1 MMEPVVICAV
11 ALVASMIT
19 VFSGFGLGTLL
30 LPVFAIFFPT
40 SIAVAMTALVHFGNN
55 LVKLALFGRWADK
68 TVLRRFGL
76 PALLASF
83 VGARLLVTL
92 ADDPPVATYKL
103 FGSMHDVTRVG
114 IVVGMLIA
122 AFAAWEAIPRLSRLG
137 VDPKYLAAGGALS
150 GFFGGL
156 SGHQG
161 ALRSAFLVR
170 CGLSKEAFIATGVVI
185 ACAVDAAR
193 LFEYGRDMDFDPIR
207 QRWTLVVAAIACA
220 AAGAVLAARVLP
232 RVSMNAIRRL
242 VTVMLFV
249 VAVLLMAGLV

>member
-1 MMEPVVICAV
+1 
-11 ALVASMIT
+11 MIT

-40 SIAVAMTALVHFGNN
+40 PIAVAMTALVHFGNN
-55 LVKLALFGRWADK
+55 LTKLALFGRWADK
-68 TVLRRFGL
+68 MVLRRFGL

-83 VGARLLVTL
+83 VGAHLLVTL
-92 ADDPPVATYKL
+92 AKKPPIATYGL
-103 FGSMHDVTRVG
+103 FGGEHDMTRIGVIVG
-114 IVVGMLIA
+114 ALIIV
-122 AFAAWEAIPRLSRLG
+122 FTAWEAIPPLARIGLA
-137 VDPKYLAAGGALS
+137 PKYLPVGGALS

-170 CGLSKEAFIATGVVI
+170 CGLSKEAFIGTGVVI

-193 LFEYGRDMDFDPIR
+193 LFEYGRDMDFGPIR
-207 QRWTLVVAAIACA
+207 ERWLLVAGAVVSA

-242 VTVMLFV
+242 VTAMLFIIG
-249 VAVLLMAGLV
+249 VLLIAGLV